1 MEIIQVMEPVLAK
14 DILTGNEWIHQV
26 KWDGIRGITYI
37 EDGGYKVLTKSGRE
51 RTDFYPELK
60 DAITLLNGK
69 QAVLDGEIIV
79 FDSDNKPSFQRI
91 LTRER
96 LRTKENLPAYL
107 QKYPVNYIIF
117 DILFINGR
125 DLRNLTLEERSEIL
139 HSNMQKSAH
148 ITLTDSFKDGA
159 QLFDLMRQ
167 KNYEGI
173 VSKHKSSRYLAGK
186 KHNQWYKTK
195 ILKKTLAVIG
205 GLSWRA
211 GMPNSLLLGI
221 YENNSLVYIGN
232 ASLGLSQNDLRL
244 LKDYSSSRSQDR
256 SPFIGLSKAKDT
268 TWLPPVLTCWVS
280 YLEWTDGKNLRHP
293 KILGFSN
300 EEAINAVGKEFSV

>member
-1 MEIIQVMEPVLAK
+1 METIQVMEPVLAK

-37 EDGGYKVLTKSGRE
+37 EDSGYKVLTKSGRN
-51 RTDFYPELK
+51 RTDFYPELR
-60 DAITLLNGK
+60 DTITLLNGR
-69 QAVLDGEIIV
+69 QAVLDGEIVV
-79 FDSDNKPSFQRI
+79 FDSENKPSFQRV
-91 LTRER
+91 LTREC
-96 LRTKENLPAYL
+96 LKTKSNLPTYL

-117 DILFINGR
+117 DILFLNGQ
-125 DLRNLTLEERSEIL
+125 DLRNLTLEERSKIL
-139 HSNMQKSAH
+139 HANMGKSAR
-148 ITLTDSFKDGA
+148 IALTDSFPDGA
-159 QLFDLMRQ
+159 QLFNLMRQ

-173 VSKHKSSRYLAGK
+173 VSKNKFSKYLAGK

-211 GMPNSLLLGI
+211 EMPNSLLLGI

-232 ASLGLSQNDLRL
+232 ASLGLTQNDLRL
-244 LKDYSSSRSQDR
+244 LKDYSSSHSQPK
-256 SPFIGLSKAKDT
+256 SPFTDLSKAKDT

-280 YLEWTDGKNLRHP
+280 YLEWTDSKSLRHP
-293 KILGFSN
+293 KILGFSKETAQN
-300 EEAINAVGKEFSV
+300 AIGKEFSI